1 MLRKIVLINASSG
14 TTLSSPFC
22 SSKSY
27 PTVEMPIAGAL
38 KHTADEPIPDTE
50 ISPKKNRREKY
61 QRQKH
66 IYHITYIIGNK
77 LQLPYDRV
85 MFMNPPPTPPLFIGF
100 QLGWLSLT
108 GTDQKFRIGEQKHEK
123 NLQL

>member
-50 ISPKKNRREKY
+50 ISPKKKTEEKNIKG
-61 QRQKH
+61 RS
-66 IYHITYIIGNK
+66 IYII
-77 LQLPYDRV
+77 
-85 MFMNPPPTPPLFIGF
+85 
-100 QLGWLSLT
+100 
-108 GTDQKFRIGEQKHEK
+108 
-123 NLQL
+123 

>member
-50 ISPKKNRREKY
+50 ISPKKK
-61 QRQKH
+61 QKRK
-66 IYHITYIIGNK
+66 ISKAEAYIS
-77 LQLPYDRV
+77 Y
-85 MFMNPPPTPPLFIGF
+85 
-100 QLGWLSLT
+100 
-108 GTDQKFRIGEQKHEK
+108 
-123 NLQL
+123 NLHHWK